1 MKLQEISMALG
12 GLAAVVGLAYARTM
26 MSGSLAESSE
36 DRRDQKIRD
45 LWKRA
50 SDPSATPQ
58 ELRRIEKQLEDLY
71 AGGTG
76 SGASTREYSQKM
88 RYAREFGKL
97 YGDR

>member
-1 MKLQEISMALG
+1 METKGIGVMLG
-12 GLAAVVGLAYARTM
+12 GMAAVVGLAYARTM
-26 MSGSLAESSE
+26 SGSLAESSGE
-36 DRRDQKIRD
+36 RRDQKIRD

-58 ELRRIEKQLEDLY
+58 ELRRIEMQLEDLY

-88 RYAREFGKL
+88 RYSRDFGKL